1 MKGKEMD
8 DISSL
13 WQQAKASSQA
23 QPKSSIAGLMQAA
36 EARKKNALSAH
47 FGNAAI
53 LLVTVAILVFYFY
66 YLYYFED
73 VLSKVGYNVM
83 IGGLVIRIMIEGY
96 SVWRSRKVKISDTVR
111 ESVQNSISFLKFRK
125 YVHGPVTLFILVT
138 YFIGF
143 YLLTPEFNRY
153 FSTFWMIMIDISAFV
168 AAIILTYYIRKGIKQ
183 EIQDL
188 EKIVE
193 IQSHLLSSE

>member
-143 YLLTPEFNRY
+143 YLLTPEFSRY
-153 FSTFWMIMIDISAFV
+153 FSTFWMVMIDISAFV

>member
-66 YLYYFED
+66 
-73 VLSKVGYNVM
+73 
-83 IGGLVIRIMIEGY
+83 R
-96 SVWRSRKVKISDTVR
+96 
-111 ESVQNSISFLKFRK
+111 
-125 YVHGPVTLFILVT
+125 
-138 YFIGF
+138 
-143 YLLTPEFNRY
+143 
-153 FSTFWMIMIDISAFV
+153 
-168 AAIILTYYIRKGIKQ
+168 
-183 EIQDL
+183 
-188 EKIVE
+188 
-193 IQSHLLSSE
+193 